1 MKTLNVA
8 LLNLVAAASVLAQG
22 SIVFNNRTADVRAPI
37 YGPLGP
43 GDTVSIVGNTATG
56 VPAGTADYGGRPLLS
71 GSGYTA
77 ALFAGPQGTPEAS
90 LQPVAMTTF
99 RTGTLAGYIAP
110 PLDAVTIPG
119 VPGGQIA
126 TLQLRVWDN
135 RGGTL
140 TTWAAAEAAWLSGQ
154 IAAGKSPVFNS
165 LPLGGAGEP
174 PSLPPNLVGLVSFNI
189 YYVPEPG
196 TLALLGL
203 GALGLM
209 VFRRK

>member
-22 SIVFNNRTADVRAPI
+22 SIVFNNRTANVRAPI
-37 YGPLGP
+37 YGPLNAN
-43 GDTVSIVGNTATG
+43 DTASIVGNTDEG
-56 VPAGTADYGGRPLLS
+56 VPPGTAVYGGRPLLS

-90 LQPVAMTTF
+90 LQPVAFTTF
-99 RTGTLAGYIAP
+99 RTGSFEGYVASP
-110 PLDAVTIPG
+110 GVVTIPG

-154 IAAGKSPVFNS
+154 IAAGKSPLFNS
-165 LPLGGAGEP
+165 PALGGAGEP
-174 PSLPPNLVGLVSFNI
+174 PTLPPNLVGLVSFNI
-189 YYVPEPG
+189 YYIPEPG